1 MLRSG
6 TDVVTNVE
14 IYPVSKLN
22 LVIRKK
28 KKSCTWNRNKNINM
42 VHVDTDYT
50 ACRAYAT
57 AATRLT

>member
-28 KKSCTWNRNKNINM
+28 RSHALGTVIKISIWSMSTQIIQHAVRM
-42 VHVDTDYT
+42 PQQLQD
-50 ACRAYAT
+50 
-57 AATRLT
+57 